1 MPESIATE
9 LNPHKDAEELLPWY
23 ATGQLDAAD
32 RVVVERHLSACAHCR
47 RQLALEQRMIDEFAE
62 LTPEIDSGWE
72 RLRRRIESPRSWR
85 DRLGQEAALAWRT
98 LARPSVAA
106 LAAAQLLF
114 VVIAGSV
121 LLTLSR
127 PDYRAL
133 GSAPAP
139 QQANVIA
146 MFRAD
151 TTEAQLRTLL
161 QANDATLIG
170 GPTAADAYL
179 LHVPAQS
186 REAALERLRADSH
199 VEMAQPIDGSRS

>member
-1 MPESIATE
+1 MPEPVPTQV
-9 LNPHKDAEELLPWY
+9 NPHKEAEELLPWY
-23 ATGQLDAAD
+23 ATGQLEAGDQAL
-32 RVVVERHLSACAHCR
+32 VEKHLSACAHCR
-47 RQLALEQRMIDEFAE
+47 RQLAFEQRMVDEFAT
-62 LTPEIDSGWE
+62 LTPEVDSGWA
-72 RLRRRIESPRSWR
+72 RLRRRIERRRSWW
-85 DRLGQEAALAWRT
+85 DKAGDEAAVAWRT
-98 LARPSVAA
+98 LARPSVIA

-114 VVIAGSV
+114 VVLAGSV
-121 LLTLSR
+121 LLSLSR

-139 QQANVIA
+139 QSANAIV

-161 QANDATLIG
+161 DDNSATLIG

-186 REAALERLRADSH
+186 REAVLEQLRKDSH